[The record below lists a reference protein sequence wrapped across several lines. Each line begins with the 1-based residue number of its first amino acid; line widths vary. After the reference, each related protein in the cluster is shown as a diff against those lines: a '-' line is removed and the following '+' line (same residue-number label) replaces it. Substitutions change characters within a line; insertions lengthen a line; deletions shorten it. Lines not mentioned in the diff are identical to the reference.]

1 MDVIVALILG
11 GMALSGGSRSRM
23 SSAFVGSITLVL
35 LNNGLVMVGVMPEV
49 VSLVKGMIFL
59 VVVLLLLRRPATE
72 VMPR

>member
-1 MDVIVALILG
+1 
-11 GMALSGGSRSRM
+11 M

-35 LNNGLVMVGVMPEV
+35 LNNGLVMVGVPPEV

-59 VVVLLLLRRPATE
+59 IVVFLLLRRPAGE